1 MRLRLLS
8 GMSAGLALLLLL
20 TLPPVE
26 AAPSTGTVQIA
37 ILLADFNDAT
47 YDTDRDSEWFE
58 ALAFGSSDS
67 MKDYYDENSRGNL
80 TLDGDVF
87 GPYTLDGNAADWGNE
102 DTDFVSDTIEAAD
115 DDVDFSEYDAVMA
128 VHPGPGE
135 ESSGNSDDIW
145 SIHWSGLNINTN
157 DGNHRIREV
166 TQVPE
171 FEYSSERRPLGV
183 WCHEF
188 GHELGLPD
196 FYDTDGSSE
205 GIGHWGV
212 MASGSWADDG
222 ETPVHFSA
230 FSKAEMGWLEPI
242 IVTGDLL
249 DVRLK
254 PASRGGLIIQLP
266 IPGNW
271 SGAREYFMLENRQQL
286 DYDTYL
292 PGEGLL
298 IWHVDE
304 DVSNNR
310 DESHKRLDLEEADGY
325 DDLDNGWNSGD
336 SGDPYSAGDE
346 FTDAGY
352 PNSTAYNL
360 TDSGW
365 RLSDIRKDGDDIL
378 LDIRFLSK
386 PHAISDATEAAVDL
400 GEELQFWGHDSWDE
414 DGNLVNYTWD
424 FGDGKF
430 AWIEDPLHTFEDYGT
445 FDVTLTV
452 RDDDGLEAV
461 ATLTIYV
468 NAPPVPVIDAQPLEL
483 LAGESVSFDGS
494 SSWDPDGTIQFWLW
508 NFDDGAT
515 SGDQQVE
522 HVYVQPRSYNVSL
535 KVYDNLNSIA
545 TTWVII
551 TVINLEPQVDFAV
564 TPVSA
569 NTTVSFNFADNS
581 SDPDGSIVGWTW
593 DFGDGN
599 NSSEQNP
606 QYRYLLPGDYS
617 VTLTAQDNLGA
628 QNSTTQV
635 LAVTNALPLLDF
647 AVPQGVRNGSYWV
660 VPANLEISI
669 AGSGSSDPEGLPLEF
684 AWEVDGVNYFTPDIA
699 VILGTGSHVVSL
711 AITDT
716 HGATVNGNWT
726 LMTVVQ
732 PLLSL
737 SPQTVNALTGEM
749 TSFNATVLQGSVT
762 TWEWDGNLTVEG
774 GDVFSFGFVPE
785 APGSYELRVRGLTS
799 GGLPSPWVVAM
810 LEAFDP
816 PQAVLEIEGDL
827 LQDVWLTFN
836 GSQSQGL
843 DLTWQWSLDGTPLP
857 NATAVALQRV
867 EDGGMHAITLDVQQQ
882 PVGSAQV
889 TEQFYLNYLPQALL
903 ESLDPARPRIGQEFS
918 FTIVAH
924 DPDGSA
930 QMLAVAW
937 PEDFEPLD
945 ETLGNDSYSAT
956 VLIEMETSFGLTV
969 TLQDSS
975 GALIEQIVALS
986 VYGWPD
992 GVLQALEWRGSSHT
1006 NEKGQFAATVAN
1018 DGADNLAGTATLKL
1032 DGRVLRT
1039 WEVTLNPEEN
1049 ITLLA
1054 EWTTQPGRHAVT
1066 LFLELEQDE
1075 LELANNQLAL
1085 NLTIENAEQELP
1097 LLALATI
1104 ALGVM
1109 VVAVTAFFYW
1119 KQPSRKQSGDDV
1131 QLPSSTGGDV
1141 EEPVEAI
1148 VVEDDAW
1155 RRQD

>member
-1 MRLRLLS
+1 
-8 GMSAGLALLLLL
+8 MSAGLALLLLL
-20 TLPPVE
+20 TLPSVE

-47 YDTDRDSEWFE
+47 YDTEHDSDWFE

-67 MKDYYDENSRGNL
+67 MTDYYDENSRGNL
-80 TLDGDVF
+80 TLEGDIY
-87 GPYTLDGNAADWGNE
+87 GPYTLDGDAADWGNE
-102 DTDFVSDTIEAAD
+102 DSDFVRDTIEAAD
-115 DDVDFSEYDAVMA
+115 DDIDFREYDAVMA

-171 FEYSSERRPLGV
+171 IEYSSGERRPLGV

-196 FYDTDGSSE
+196 FYDTDYSSE
-205 GIGHWGV
+205 GIGDWGV
-212 MASGSWADDG
+212 MASGSWTDNG
-222 ETPVHFSA
+222 ETPVHFSG
-230 FSKAEMGWLEPI
+230 FSKAELEWLEPVL
-242 IVTGDLL
+242 VTGDLL

-254 PASRGGLIIQLP
+254 PASRGGMIIQLP

-271 SGAREYFMLENRQQL
+271 SGTREYFLLENRQKL

-304 DVSNNR
+304 DVSNNN

-336 SGDPYSAGDE
+336 SDDPYGAGDE

-386 PHAISDATEAAVDL
+386 PYAISDAAEAAIEL
-400 GEELQFWGHDSWDE
+400 GEQLQFWGHDSWDE

-424 FGDGKF
+424 FDDGNF
-430 AWIEDPLHTFEDYGT
+430 AWIEDPLHTFEGYGT

-494 SSWDPDGTIQFWLW
+494 PSWDPDGTIQFWLW

-522 HVYVQPRSYNVSL
+522 HVYVQPGSYNVSL

-569 NTTVSFNFADNS
+569 NTTVTFSFVDNS

-599 NSSEQNP
+599 SSSEHNP
-606 QYRYLLPGDYS
+606 QYRYLLPGDYN
-617 VTLTAQDNLGA
+617 VTLTVQDNLGA
-628 QNSTTQV
+628 QNSTTQL
-635 LAVTNALPLLDF
+635 LAVANALPLLELDI
-647 AVPQGVRNGSYWV
+647 PQGVRDSAYWI
-660 VPANLEISI
+660 VPAELEI
-669 AGSGSSDPEGLPLEF
+669 GLDGGGSSDPEGLPLEF
-684 AWEVDGVNYFTPDIA
+684 AWEVDGETYSTPDIA
-699 VILGTGSHVVSL
+699 VILGTGIHAVSL

-737 SPQTVNALTGEM
+737 SPQTVNALTDEM
-749 TSFNATVLQGSVT
+749 TSFNATALQGSVT

-774 GDVFSFGFVPE
+774 GDMFSFGFVPE
-785 APGSYELRVRGLTS
+785 APGSYELRVRGLTP
-799 GGLPSPWVVAM
+799 GGLPSPWVVAT
-810 LEAFDP
+810 LEAFER
-816 PQAVLEIEGDL
+816 PQAVLEIEGEL
-827 LQDVWLTFN
+827 LQGVWLTFN

-867 EDGGMHAITLDVQQQ
+867 EEGGMHAITLDVQQQ

-903 ESLDPARPRIGQEFS
+903 ESLDPTRPRIGQEFS

-937 PEDFEPLD
+937 PEGFEPLD

-956 VLIEMETSFGLTV
+956 ALMDAETSFGLTV

-1018 DGADNLAGTATLKL
+1018 DGADKLAGTATLEL
-1032 DGRVLRT
+1032 DGLVLRT

-1066 LFLELEQDE
+1066 LSLELEQDE

-1085 NLTIENAEQELP
+1085 NLTIENAEQGLP
-1097 LLALATI
+1097 LLALATV

-1119 KQPSRKQSGDDV
+1119 KQPSRKQSEDDV
-1131 QLPSSTGGDV
+1131 QLPSSTGSGV

>member
-1 MRLRLLS
+1 M
-8 GMSAGLALLLLL
+8 
-20 TLPPVE
+20 
-26 AAPSTGTVQIA
+26 
-37 ILLADFNDAT
+37 
-47 YDTDRDSEWFE
+47 
-58 ALAFGSSDS
+58 
-67 MKDYYDENSRGNL
+67 
-80 TLDGDVF
+80 
-87 GPYTLDGNAADWGNE
+87 
-102 DTDFVSDTIEAAD
+102 
-115 DDVDFSEYDAVMA
+115 
-128 VHPGPGE
+128 
-135 ESSGNSDDIW
+135 
-145 SIHWSGLNINTN
+145 
-157 DGNHRIREV
+157 
-166 TQVPE
+166 PE

-212 MASGSWADDG
+212 MASGSWADNG

-230 FSKAEMGWLEPI
+230 FSKAEMEWLEPV

-325 DDLDNGWNSGD
+325 DDLDNVWNSGD

-386 PHAISDATEAAVDL
+386 PHAISDAAEAAVDL

-414 DGNLVNYTWD
+414 DGNLVNYTWNFD
-424 FGDGKF
+424 DGKF

-468 NAPPVPVIDAQPLEL
+468 NAPPVPVIDAQTLEL

-515 SGDQQVE
+515 SGDQLVE

-551 TVINLEPQVDFAV
+551 TVINLEPQVDYAV

-569 NTTVSFNFADNS
+569 NTTVSFTLEYNS

-660 VPANLEISI
+660 VPADLEISI

-684 AWEVDGVNYFTPDIA
+684 AWDVDGVNYFTSDIA

-737 SPQTVNALTGEM
+737 SPHTVNALTGEM

-785 APGSYELRVRGLTS
+785 APGSYELRVR
-799 GGLPSPWVVAM
+799 
-810 LEAFDP
+810 
-816 PQAVLEIEGDL
+816 
-827 LQDVWLTFN
+827 
-836 GSQSQGL
+836 
-843 DLTWQWSLDGTPLP
+843 
-857 NATAVALQRV
+857 
-867 EDGGMHAITLDVQQQ
+867 
-882 PVGSAQV
+882 
-889 TEQFYLNYLPQALL
+889 
-903 ESLDPARPRIGQEFS
+903 
-918 FTIVAH
+918 
-924 DPDGSA
+924 
-930 QMLAVAW
+930 
-937 PEDFEPLD
+937 
-945 ETLGNDSYSAT
+945 
-956 VLIEMETSFGLTV
+956 
-969 TLQDSS
+969 
-975 GALIEQIVALS
+975 
-986 VYGWPD
+986 
-992 GVLQALEWRGSSHT
+992 
-1006 NEKGQFAATVAN
+1006 
-1018 DGADNLAGTATLKL
+1018 
-1032 DGRVLRT
+1032 
-1039 WEVTLNPEEN
+1039 
-1049 ITLLA
+1049 
-1054 EWTTQPGRHAVT
+1054 
-1066 LFLELEQDE
+1066 
-1075 LELANNQLAL
+1075 
-1085 NLTIENAEQELP
+1085 
-1097 LLALATI
+1097 
-1104 ALGVM
+1104 
-1109 VVAVTAFFYW
+1109 
-1119 KQPSRKQSGDDV
+1119 
-1131 QLPSSTGGDV
+1131 
-1141 EEPVEAI
+1141 
-1148 VVEDDAW
+1148 
-1155 RRQD
+1155 